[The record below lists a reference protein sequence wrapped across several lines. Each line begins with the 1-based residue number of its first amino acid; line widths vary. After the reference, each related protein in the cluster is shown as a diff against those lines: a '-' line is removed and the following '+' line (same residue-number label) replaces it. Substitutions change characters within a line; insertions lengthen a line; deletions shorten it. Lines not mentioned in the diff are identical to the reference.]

1 MFTHTAWDDFRI
13 LESQM
18 LGDRSHTTRRIVP
31 YAVYTDPE
39 LGRVGMTEREAL
51 KTGRKIRVGRFSMRA
66 SGKGQEI
73 GETGGF
79 IKVVVDAKSE
89 RILGA
94 AVLSA
99 EGSELVHLYVDLM
112 NANAPWTVLRDAVH
126 VHPTLAEAAQSAVLA
141 LE

>member
-1 MFTHTAWDDFRI
+1 
-13 LESQM
+13 
-18 LGDRSHTTRRIVP
+18 
-31 YAVYTDPE
+31 
-39 LGRVGMTEREAL
+39 
-51 KTGRKIRVGRFSMRA
+51 MRA
-66 SGKGQEI
+66 NGKALEL

-79 IKVVVDAKSE
+79 IKVVVDARTE

-99 EGSELVHLYVDLM
+99 DGAELVHLYVDLM
-112 NANAPWTVLRDAVH
+112 NAKAPWTVLRDAVH